1 MRRIGKF
8 WLSFVILLVWLAIT
22 LLGGL
27 IQVRPA
33 ANPIAALGG
42 TVAFG
47 FVLASLFLLAAV
59 LLLRWDGLGFSRP
72 RPARALLV
80 LWLPIAYILLIGA
93 SAVAVGLPPLSATA
107 IALVNMLLVG
117 FSEET
122 MFRSIL
128 LRGMLEKFRIWPAM
142 LISTAAFGAIH
153 MLNSL
158 VTGNFPI
165 ALAQAVAAFMSGI
178 FYMAVR
184 IRSQSV
190 YPMMIIHALWDFSL
204 FLVLH
209 AAGDFDFQNVEAGW
223 SLLLPLALVGPIFGY
238 GLYLL
243 RHAGRDYAVM
253 SEREPAPQQGRS

>member
-1 MRRIGKF
+1 MARIGKF
-8 WLSFVILLVWLAIT
+8 WMSWVILIVWLGIT

-27 IQVRPA
+27 IQVSPA
-33 ANPIAALGG
+33 GNPIAALGG
-42 TVAFG
+42 TVAIG
-47 FVLASLFLLAAV
+47 FVLASLFLLAVV
-59 LLLRWDGLGFSRP
+59 LFLRWDGLGFSRP
-72 RPARALLV
+72 RPAKALWA
-80 LWLPIAYILLIGA
+80 LWLPLAYIVLIGA
-93 SAVAVGLPPLSATA
+93 SAVAVGLPPASATL

-128 LRGMLEKFRIWPAM
+128 LRGMLARFRIWPAI

-165 ALAQAVAAFMSGI
+165 AAAQAVAAFMSGT
-178 FYMAVR
+178 FYVAVR
-184 IRSQSV
+184 IRSQSI
-190 YPMMIIHALWDFSL
+190 YPMMIIHALWDFAL

-209 AAGDFDFQNVEAGW
+209 SAGDFDFQHVEAGW
-223 SLLLPLALVGPIFGY
+223 ALLMPIALVGPIFLY

-243 RHAGRDYAVM
+243 RHAGRDYAFM
-253 SEREPAPQQGRS
+253 SDVTAKAEG